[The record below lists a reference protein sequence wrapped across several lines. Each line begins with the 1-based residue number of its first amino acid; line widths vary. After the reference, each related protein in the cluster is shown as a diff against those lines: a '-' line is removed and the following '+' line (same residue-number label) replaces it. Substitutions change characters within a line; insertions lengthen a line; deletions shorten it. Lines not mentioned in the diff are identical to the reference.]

1 MLVCAAS
8 QRGALLPPLSPLP
21 PLLLLLAGV
30 SVRSEVL
37 VEHLEGY
44 NIGYGRGSGKEAP
57 GTAVANYPGVI
68 FHGKVDSAAACE
80 VACVA
85 DLKCTGFVWTDT
97 KQRQPVYD
105 QTCYF
110 RVDGCHPGSPT
121 APSAAPPP
129 CDKLMRAE
137 KDHTSGYL
145 YCSDTPAGPE
155 TAAALD
161 ACGHFEASG
170 AGVTFVAAF
179 AVCSAIY
186 LGGGAAHRY
195 RQLGGKHRSVHE
207 LLPHRQMWGE
217 VAGLVSDGISFVR
230 GGNAKGG
237 RAGYRPVDSASAERG
252 EGKKEKGEKRRGKK
266 EKKEK
271 PERKKG
277 ESESKSRSRGG
288 EDNTSPPAAPTP
300 EAAGGGS
307 GGGGGDGGKGR
318 DTASAGGGRWVHVPG

>member
-1 MLVCAAS
+1 MGVRQRG
-8 QRGALLPPLSPLP
+8 QRGALPPL
-21 PLLLLLAGV
+21 LLLLLAGV

-44 NIGYGRGSGKEAP
+44 NMGYGRGSGKEAP

-80 VACVA
+80 AACVA

-105 QTCYF
+105 ETCYF

-121 APSAAPPP
+121 APSAAAPP

-230 GGNAKGG
+230 GGKGG
-237 RAGYRPVDSASAERG
+237 QAGYRPLASASAERG
-252 EGKKEKGEKRRGKK
+252 EAKKERGEKRRSSSKK

-271 PERKKG
+271 AERKEGKA
-277 ESESKSRSRGG
+277 ESKSRSRGG
-288 EDNTSPPAAPTP
+288 EAASPPAAP
-300 EAAGGGS
+300 AAAAPAA
-307 GGGGGDGGKGR
+307 GGGGDGGKSR